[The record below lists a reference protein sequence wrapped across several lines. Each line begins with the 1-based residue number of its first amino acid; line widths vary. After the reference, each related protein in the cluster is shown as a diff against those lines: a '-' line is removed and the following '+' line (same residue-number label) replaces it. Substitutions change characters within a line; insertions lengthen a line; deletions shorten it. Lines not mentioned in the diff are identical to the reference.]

1 MTWAKQ
7 KEAVEVLV
15 QVDDREKIK
24 QKKFGNALRDD
35 KSNKINYSLGV
46 HPLVLK
52 RIAKHMTNASY
63 EAGGKYPKWNWTGGM
78 PNWQCLE
85 SLERHL
91 SQYKLGETDEDHL
104 ISVLF
109 NVINLVYNEEIEK
122 MDPIEL
128 EVFED
133 HMRKIYGENYCG
145 YRKEKN

>member
-1 MTWAKQ
+1 ML
-7 KEAVEVLV
+7 EVLG
-15 QVDDREKIK
+15 QVEDKK
-24 QKKFGNALRDD
+24 QRKFGNALRDD
-35 KSNKINYSLGV
+35 KSDKINYSLGI

-78 PNWQCLE
+78 PAWQCLE

-91 SQYKLGETDEDHL
+91 SQYKLGEVDEDHL

-109 NVINLVYNEEIEK
+109 NVMNLVYNEEIEK

-128 EVFED
+128 EVFEE
-133 HMRKIYGENYCG
+133 HMRAIYGENYCG
-145 YRKEKN
+145 YKKEKN